1 MQFTIKIVTNVRFD
15 KMYYRFRANE
25 ETREVHIRTGTD
37 QEEIIGVKREWVH
50 PWRKTNK
57 NNAAYYDVV
66 VQELGKNFQIH

>member
-1 MQFTIKIVTNVRFD
+1 MRIGTEVLNVDFTLDVFAVYT
-15 KMYYRFRANE
+15 YYRFRANE

-37 QEEIIGVKREWVH
+37 QEEIIGIKREWVH

-66 VQELGKNFQIH
+66 VQELGR